1 MMARKTVP
9 AIYLCGGDY
18 GRLQSRSDCP
28 NTLHD
33 WPLPA
38 GYGESFEVAEA
49 RLRNRWRNKR
59 CPNCGLYGWEPGED
73 KHGTNPV
80 RVPA

>member
-1 MMARKTVP
+1 MARKTAP
-9 AIYLCGGDY
+9 AVYICGGDY
-18 GRLQSRSDCP
+18 RPGPRPECR
-28 NTLHD
+28 NELHD

-59 CPNCGLYGWEPGED
+59 CPDCGIYGWEPGQD
-73 KHGTNPV
+73 NHGTMPV
-80 RVPA
+80 RVPPA